1 MEDTHV
7 HALDYLS
14 VFRRRKYW
22 LLAPIAA
29 SIVVGAILVKVLPKE
44 YRSTATLAVA
54 APVVSPTL
62 INQTT
67 MLDNQERL
75 RALQQQLVSPPILA
89 RVMKEEGLGDGS
101 IDDGKAMRLRHSIT
115 IEVPPPVAIT
125 NEARRLD
132 TFTVSYGDPDPARAQ
147 RLTDR
152 LVHVFVDEN
161 SKTRAERAEDTSAFI
176 SSQLRESQGRLDN
189 LEAQLRRAKES
200 HIGRLPEQMQANLSI
215 ASGLRQQFEAS
226 TTALRGEQDRLS
238 MIERQID
245 SMEKGNPE
253 IVIVSRGGSGDS
265 VQASAPE
272 TRVLMLQRELA
283 AARQMYTDKHPEVQ
297 RLQEELAAAKG
308 EAAADKDRPASDR
321 KAQLQQDPAYRQL
334 IVDRSAAQ
342 QRIRDLQRA
351 EADMRRQISQYDA
364 RVEATPMVEQQLS
377 SVQRDYDLEKTQYS
391 DLTAKLRTAAISEN
405 VERNRRGEQFTVLY
419 GASYPTEPT
428 KPIPWQVML
437 MTVMAGV
444 CLGGAATFG
453 REYLDRS
460 VHNVRDLR
468 DEFDVP
474 VLGEVTRIQ
483 PA

>member
-7 HALDYLS
+7 HALDYLN

-22 LLAPIAA
+22 LIAPIVL
-29 SIVVGAILVKVLPKE
+29 SIVVGAVLVKVLPKE
-44 YRSTATLAVA
+44 YRSMATLAVA
-54 APVVSPTL
+54 APVVSPSL
-62 INQTT
+62 INQTS

-75 RALQQQLVSPPILA
+75 RALSQQLVSPPILA
-89 RVMKEEGLGDGS
+89 RVMKEEGIGDGS
-101 IDDGKAMRLRHSIT
+101 IDDAKAAKLRHAIT
-115 IEVPPPVAIT
+115 IEVPPPVAAT

-132 TFTVSYGDPDPARAQ
+132 TFNVSYGDPDPARAQ
-147 RLTDR
+147 RMTDR

-215 ASGLRQQFEAS
+215 ASGLRQQFESS
-226 TTALRGEQDRLS
+226 TTALRGEQDRLT

-245 SMEKGNPE
+245 SMDKGSPE
-253 IVIVSRGGSGDS
+253 VVILARGSGAEP
-265 VQASAPE
+265 VQAQAPE
-272 TRVLMLQRELA
+272 TRVLMLERELA
-283 AARQMYTDKHPEVQ
+283 SARQMYTDKHPEVQ
-297 RLQEELAAAKG
+297 RLQDELAAAKQD
-308 EAAADKDRPASDR
+308 AAAQRDRPASDR

-334 IVDRSAAQ
+334 LADRAASQ
-342 QRIRDLQRA
+342 LRIRDLQRA

-377 SVQRDYDLEKTQYS
+377 SVQRDYDLEKAQYS
-391 DLTAKLRTAAISEN
+391 DLTAKLRAATISEN

-419 GASYPTEPT
+419 GASYPTDPI

-437 MTVMAGV
+437 ISVMAGV

-468 DEFDVP
+468 EEFEVP
-474 VLGEVTRIQ
+474 VLGEVTRI
-483 PA
+483 AV